1 MRQISDEE
9 WDEVFLAEEKQQEHA
24 ERKLFEQAL
33 VDNAPITNTIEPLTQ
48 ASGKLENLE
57 RKLHKSISPEIDAS
71 LDLHLKTKDEAATA
85 LFEFLRHAVEVGD
98 RTALVITGKGHHS
111 DKKGVLREYV
121 RQWLKGDGREWILWF
136 AEAPR
141 ALGGSGAWLL
151 RLKP

>member
-9 WDEVFLAEEKQQEHA
+9 WNEVFLAEKKEQEHT

-33 VDNAPITNTIEPLTQ
+33 VDSAPVTKTKDPLPQ
-48 ASGKLENLE
+48 ASAKVENLE
-57 RKLHKSISPEIDAS
+57 RTVRKSISPEIDAS
-71 LDLHLKTKDEAATA
+71 LDLHLKTKEEAATA
-85 LFEFLRHAVEVGD
+85 LYAFLRHAVEVGD